1 MWICMNDGFVSIV
14 ESSDPERLLVR
25 ARRLDDLENFVGS
38 GKKILVDAGTDYK
51 YRTTMSREEVT
62 EVLSRRILNI
72 DYTNFKGSTKSI
84 GLYNLY
90 VKIWRLHNNYQ
101 L

>member
-1 MWICMNDGFVSIV
+1 MNDGFVSIV
-14 ESSDPERLLVR
+14 ESADPERLLVR

-72 DYTNFKGSTKSI
+72 DYRNFKSSTKSI
-84 GLYNLY
+84 GLHNLY
-90 VKIWRLHNNYQ
+90 VKMWRLHNNYQ
-101 L
+101 S